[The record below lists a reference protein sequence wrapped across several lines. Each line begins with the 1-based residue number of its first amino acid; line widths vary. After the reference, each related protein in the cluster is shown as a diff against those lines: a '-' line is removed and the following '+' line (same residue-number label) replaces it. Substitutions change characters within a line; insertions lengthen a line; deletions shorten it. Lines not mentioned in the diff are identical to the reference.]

1 MTSIAS
7 RVKKI
12 LAIVEEIKAAIE
24 EKGVSVP
31 DSAIFPEIPDYISQI
46 VSIEG
51 LNFTEIITD
60 YFGQITDTIP
70 DTIYSSS
77 SFNQITDTVEETETE
92 SEEE

>member
-1 MTSIAS
+1 MSISNQLIKLNDIKTAI
-7 RVKKI
+7 REA
-12 LAIVEEIKAAIE
+12 LAAKGAAINE
-24 EKGVSVP
+24 TTL
-31 DSAIFPEIPDYISQI
+31 FSQYAALI
-46 VSIEG
+46 KKLTGIEG